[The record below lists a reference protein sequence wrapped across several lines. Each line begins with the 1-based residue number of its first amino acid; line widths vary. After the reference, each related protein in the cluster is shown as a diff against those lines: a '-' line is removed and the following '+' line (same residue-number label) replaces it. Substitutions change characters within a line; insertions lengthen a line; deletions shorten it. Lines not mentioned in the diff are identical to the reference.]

1 MALAMLFGYISM
13 GLLLAAFLR
22 SQFKYLQRLFFPSC
36 ILAGFILLLLGLVY
50 SVLSIYPPPEQKA
63 LSIFCWPRCLPPWAC
78 GVLL

>member
-36 ILAGFILLLLGLVY
+36 ILAGFILLLLGPSL
-50 SVLSIYPPPEQKA
+50 LSIINIPA
-63 LSIFCWPRCLPPWAC
+63 A
-78 GVLL
+78 GA

>member
-36 ILAGFILLLLGLVY
+36 ILAGFILLLLGL
-50 SVLSIYPPPEQKA
+50 
-63 LSIFCWPRCLPPWAC
+63 
-78 GVLL
+78 